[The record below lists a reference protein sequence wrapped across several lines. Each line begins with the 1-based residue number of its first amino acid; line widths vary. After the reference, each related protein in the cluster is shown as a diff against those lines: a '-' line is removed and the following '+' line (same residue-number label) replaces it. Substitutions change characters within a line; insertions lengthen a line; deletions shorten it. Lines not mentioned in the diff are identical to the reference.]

1 MQIDYSKF
9 LSLCHFC
16 KSCHVS
22 CHINW
27 FKTSNWYCILTHIFF
42 WLNTEYNANPY
53 TIKPPRLSSIRE
65 CDYEPQGTIFSWFG
79 AILFLPHQNNIIDHR
94 WPLAMDHIC
103 KNKEPCVYVHKKTSR
118 KLSRPSNPSLDE
130 KVYLSYLYFTH
141 YLVQVSLTQIQQYL
155 SRLTISADFSVY
167 INRFLLPKT
176 QELRS

>member
-9 LSLCHFC
+9 LSFCHFC

-79 AILFLPHQNNIIDHR
+79 AILFLLHQNNIIDHR

-141 YLVQVSLTQIQQYL
+141 YLVQVSLTQIQ
-155 SRLTISADFSVY
+155 
-167 INRFLLPKT
+167 
-176 QELRS
+176 